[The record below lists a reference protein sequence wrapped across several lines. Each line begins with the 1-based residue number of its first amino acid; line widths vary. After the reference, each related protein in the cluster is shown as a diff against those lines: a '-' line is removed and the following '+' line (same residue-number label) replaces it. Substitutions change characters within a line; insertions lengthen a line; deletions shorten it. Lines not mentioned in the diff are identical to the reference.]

1 MSLLDDVFA
10 LIRRP
15 GVTIG
20 TLMPDVL
27 VREAARDTLITT
39 DHPVE
44 TGAAISDHAFKLPA
58 EIEMIVG
65 WSDSTGGYT
74 GYSDEAYQ
82 ELLDLQ
88 SKRELISV
96 STGRRNYQN
105 MLPVGIQE
113 TRDEKTSS
121 VLVCSL
127 RLRQILVVSTQTTSA
142 AKANQANPAKTGSTT
157 NVGSQQLQ
165 PTTGFASPAQRA

>member
-1 MSLLDDVFA
+1 MALLDDTFA

-15 GVTIG
+15 GVTID
-20 TLMPDVL
+20 TMVPDVM
-27 VREAARDTLITT
+27 VREAGRDTLITT

-44 TGAAISDHAFKLPA
+44 SGAAISDHAFKMPA

-82 ELLDLQ
+82 MLLAIQ
-88 SKRELISV
+88 ARRQPIEV

-113 TRDEKTSS
+113 TRDESTAN
-121 VLVCSL
+121 VLMCSL
-127 RLRQILVVSTQTTSA
+127 RLREIIIVNTQTTTAPKSA
-142 AKANQANPAKTGSTT
+142 QANPAKTGSTT
-157 NVGSQQLQ
+157 DVGQQSLK
-165 PTTGFASPAQRA
+165 TGPGGRVVGGV